1 MSGDHAKKMVTS
13 GEKSATSHGKAP
25 SRESANKK
33 KDGLL
38 HAFDCTKVAR
48 RRRK

>member
-1 MSGDHAKKMVTS
+1 MLGDHGKKMVIG

-33 KDGLL
+33 KDGSL
-38 HAFDCTKVAR
+38 HAFDRTRVAR